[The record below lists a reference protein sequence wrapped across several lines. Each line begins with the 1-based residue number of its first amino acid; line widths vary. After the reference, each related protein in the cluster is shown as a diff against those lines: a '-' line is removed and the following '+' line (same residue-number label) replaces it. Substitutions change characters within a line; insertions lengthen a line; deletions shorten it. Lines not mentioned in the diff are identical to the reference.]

1 MQTRRIFRLFLSST
15 FSDFI
20 AEREALQLHVYPEL
34 ERYCAMSGAHFQA
47 VDLRWGITEEAQRE
61 HDTMRICL
69 EEIRR
74 CQQLSPRPNF
84 AVLLGDRYGWE
95 PVPAVIPQAHWRKL
109 KAAALPE
116 HWSLIKDSYRVD
128 SNAIPPVYRLHTSGR
143 DVSLLA
149 SLRCAAKSFRGH
161 VRLPYFAS
169 ATHQEIVLGALTN
182 KDENNRKLN
191 PNEHVHVYVRHLK
204 DLPQDD
210 TAKDF
215 IDWDEAAQ
223 KPVPGARDR
232 LRGLETKLRRKL
244 GDNVH
249 DLHADWQ
256 HHGRNGAV
264 DQTYIQHFCD
274 AFLAHQKALIDA
286 ELASGKLAD
295 DRQLRD
301 EAHRD
306 FGADRARVFAGRG
319 TLLTQISKHT
329 AAVLQAQP
337 AQSQRSGLT
346 APLILLGAGGSGK
359 SALLAKAAQ
368 LDRERT
374 KGTGVVIFERYI
386 GGVPGTESLMNTLTA
401 LTADIAHIYDQPEPA
416 VPENAKGLAK
426 TFLQVMGNASE
437 KRPLQI
443 YLDALD
449 QLDSTD
455 SAWMLDWLPA
465 KLPPHVSMVVS
476 ARTDTDVERSARRR
490 YPQSLLT
497 VPAMK
502 PSEGLAMLKL
512 WLADKRSAWFNAG
525 IAPTR
530 GRRLTTIQQESLLKA
545 FNHNGSALWLKLAY
559 EEASSWTSRDAPR
572 DLPTDIH
579 GLIEDLI
586 DRRLIKHENHPKV
599 FTERALAYLTAGRFG
614 LSEAELGRALGTDT
628 DVRAEFIALEK
639 TQHKW
644 NDNQRLPPILW
655 SRLYFDLEPYL
666 GKTVVDGTLLI
677 RWFHREFADVM
688 KRRFLRHPQDRA
700 AIHGA
705 LANTFQAMERE
716 LRPEETNDDALFR
729 STDVTGMQVS
739 AALRRVTEQPWQ
751 LAQGGMHKE
760 LQTLLTNFGFLL
772 GKCAAGAVHDL
783 ETDCDVA
790 RLSHV
795 SRLLRTNRHLLNG
808 SGLDD
813 RWPRHRVMLQLAL
826 EEYPPRELHSA
837 ASEWLKSGQASWVV
851 TIAPRQT
858 PTPSS
863 ILLVAGDQEATRL
876 MVYQGTDDRI
886 FVTPSAGRPTLA
898 FDEFTGIPL
907 GHVDDIPLPD
917 SKLDAQIDDFSKPE
931 PCLIW
936 AVGRGRW
943 FRWRERR
950 HGGGKDGTASL
961 FVPTLGWINLPRAH
975 HHSVWHASELQGG
988 GFATLGINSN
998 IGVLVVWDSEYKA
1011 EIISIPHGPS
1021 FGDSHGIV
1029 ELDDGSLLIWPFMN
1043 DGSCAHLERT
1053 NNAFRWRVR
1062 SLPETA
1068 GTCGALPIR
1077 SIDGIGRV
1085 VIWTTKGEVRLWR
1098 MADLPEGLTH
1108 RSVPLGKSPSSPSH
1122 LRRSSIP
1129 WGTTWASREV
1139 EKLWRDANGM
1149 LIAQTCLNDNK
1160 LSPREELWRWAA
1172 KRKESSLP
1180 YWDFNSVEKNHPDL
1194 EPIQEALHIPSLF
1207 TQWFSWKEVV
1217 DSAIR
1222 QARENYTFKGH
1233 RSNRI
1238 SPPTIPTHNEKDF
1251 MAWVNAV
1258 IGLIDDSNRPDP
1270 YYSSNRQ
1277 RSLLTAIIESM
1288 AHLFPFEPLSAT
1300 LQADQLLRAQK
1311 LPADPTENPL
1321 WRLLRNDIPNHE
1333 VFRSSIALHYSVGRE
1348 AALEEAER
1356 LYLKHPHSWF
1366 LEVSRAILQPLP
1378 DMEML
1383 VIASRIFG
1391 CPPLY
1396 RRTSLVRS
1404 ESFGAWELIQNG
1416 RQGIWVCEHPNDLK
1430 FFSAPEGLLIAGELS
1445 EGIRQF
1451 RFID

>member
-346 APLILLGAGGSGK
+346 APLILLGAGGCGK

-426 TFLQVMGNASE
+426 TFLQVMSNASE

-476 ARTDTDVERSARRR
+476 ARADTDVERSARRR

-559 EEASSWTSRDAPR
+559 EEASSWTSWDAPR

-614 LSEAELGRALGTDT
+614 LSEAELGRALGRDQA
-628 DVRAEFIALEK
+628 VRAEFQVKEK
-639 TQHKW
+639 TQKRW
-644 NDNQRLPPILW
+644 EDNKKLPPILW
-655 SRLYFDLEPYL
+655 SRLFFDLQPYL
-666 GKTVVDGTLLI
+666 GLAQVDGALLM
-677 RWFHREFADVM
+677 RWFHREFGQVLKARYLASEADRM
-688 KRRFLRHPQDRA
+688 T
-700 AIHGA
+700 IHGA
-705 LANTFQAMERE
+705 LADTFLELERE
-716 LRPEETNDDALFR
+716 LRPGEANDDALFKV
-729 STDVTGMQVS
+729 TDAGGKQLS
-739 AALRRVTEQPWQ
+739 AALRRVMEQPWQ
-751 LAQGGMHKE
+751 IAQAGRN
-760 LQTLLTNFGFLL
+760 QDSQALLTDFGFCM
-772 GKCAAGAVHDL
+772 GKCAANRSEDLVADVAPLRAEGSWHGSWARHLVAWKNRLRKGVASWSSHRILAQLTAESVEFRDCVRRLAYSDLMLTIPVANHRMRVEKLQLRRVSQVQGIPLIEATRFVLFDGRWLLGIDDTGVGAMIDADADLAVGVPQRIDGVPPDVEIARAFGVNASTFQPFTRRPVKDGRATFDL
-783 ETDCDVA
+783 ETRYSGVLKVHGSELVLGEGDVEYLGATDDECMFTCDGEIILVASA
-790 RLSHV
+790 RLLEPGVEPGCFSV
-795 SRLLRTNRHLLNG
+795 EGVRIDLFKNMRWDYSRFGICVFVGDSTLL
-808 SGLDD
+808 S
-813 RWPRHRVMLQLAL
+813 
-826 EEYPPRELHSA
+826 
-837 ASEWLKSGQASWVV
+837 
-851 TIAPRQT
+851 
-858 PTPSS
+858 
-863 ILLVAGDQEATRL
+863 
-876 MVYQGTDDRI
+876 
-886 FVTPSAGRPTLA
+886 
-898 FDEFTGIPL
+898 
-907 GHVDDIPLPD
+907 
-917 SKLDAQIDDFSKPE
+917 
-931 PCLIW
+931 
-936 AVGRGRW
+936 
-943 FRWRERR
+943 
-950 HGGGKDGTASL
+950 
-961 FVPTLGWINLPRAH
+961 LGWESSDIRD
-975 HHSVWHASELQGG
+975 
-988 GFATLGINSN
+988 N
-998 IGVLVVWDSEYKA
+998 IKA
-1011 EIISIPHGPS
+1011 EIWDLSREGTSRRSEIYFNGGLDLPLHFLGVLDDGRVVFTGENFLRSYQIDLESSSDSEDLLPMQWSWFDLTQPDTWYNSKHSLASDWRWPKDIGKALKRTDGNQ
-1021 FGDSHGIV
+1021 FGGRHSSTRRVWVRIGSEQYAFSNREQMQFTEYPLVHCADWLNEGALVTWGSME
-1029 ELDDGSLLIWPFMN
+1029 ELDDFVAQSVLIIKDRN
-1043 DGSCAHLERT
+1043 GREL
-1053 NNAFRWRVR
+1053 RWHSDV
-1062 SLPETA
+1062 
-1068 GTCGALPIR
+1068 PIR
-1077 SIDGIGRV
+1077 SAVRISATEFV
-1085 VIWTTKGEVRLWR
+1085 VIKKTGPVRI
-1098 MADLPEGLTH
+1098 DL
-1108 RSVPLGKSPSSPSH
+1108 
-1122 LRRSSIP
+1122 I
-1129 WGTTWASREV
+1129 
-1139 EKLWRDANGM
+1139 
-1149 LIAQTCLNDNK
+1149 
-1160 LSPREELWRWAA
+1160 
-1172 KRKESSLP
+1172 
-1180 YWDFNSVEKNHPDL
+1180 
-1194 EPIQEALHIPSLF
+1194 
-1207 TQWFSWKEVV
+1207 
-1217 DSAIR
+1217 
-1222 QARENYTFKGH
+1222 
-1233 RSNRI
+1233 
-1238 SPPTIPTHNEKDF
+1238 
-1251 MAWVNAV
+1251 
-1258 IGLIDDSNRPDP
+1258 
-1270 YYSSNRQ
+1270 
-1277 RSLLTAIIESM
+1277 
-1288 AHLFPFEPLSAT
+1288 
-1300 LQADQLLRAQK
+1300 
-1311 LPADPTENPL
+1311 TE
-1321 WRLLRNDIPNHE
+1321 
-1333 VFRSSIALHYSVGRE
+1333 
-1348 AALEEAER
+1348 
-1356 LYLKHPHSWF
+1356 
-1366 LEVSRAILQPLP
+1366 
-1378 DMEML
+1378 
-1383 VIASRIFG
+1383 
-1391 CPPLY
+1391 
-1396 RRTSLVRS
+1396 
-1404 ESFGAWELIQNG
+1404 
-1416 RQGIWVCEHPNDLK
+1416 
-1430 FFSAPEGLLIAGELS
+1430 
-1445 EGIRQF
+1445 
-1451 RFID
+1451 